1 MSGRGPQIHLMT
13 PAELARIERIDA
25 LLVSHESAVPELLAM
40 LGDPSWAVRRA
51 VVSALASR
59 GDEAVRALCELLVGG
74 RDDENRIAAVVDTLV
89 ASTGRHADIE
99 VAKLGEHPV
108 PAVVADVAQILGRRR
123 ASAAVVLLVRLTRHA
138 DDNVAVAAIEALGR
152 IGGRAA
158 IEALIDAVRSGNFFR
173 SFPAVD
179 VLGRT
184 GDPRAVEPLVELLAD
199 SQLATEAARA
209 LGRTGERHALYPL
222 ARLLLARSEAL
233 VRVSA
238 VAITE
243 LEQRHRARTG
253 DAIAITAALR
263 ELAEPPMARNL
274 AAALA
279 DADEKEQAAIARVLG
294 VLGGADAV
302 ATLSRMLDAENV
314 VAAAAAEALVTA
326 TEVAHDE
333 ITRSIINGDSARRLV
348 MLPRMTSRTAVAAVT
363 GCLSDLDPRVRVAA
377 CDALGRL
384 GAATE
389 VEAMFKLLGD
399 SHPRVAQA
407 AVAAIQAIG
416 GPAVERLALA
426 AAGDDDPG
434 VRRAA
439 IRILSYFGWSS
450 ALPVLLDAV
459 RDSDP
464 RVVDAAIQGLPFVQE
479 PRALVEL
486 LAAARDEN
494 PRKRASAARALGR
507 CRDEIRVVAAL
518 LRHLG
523 DDDAWVRYY
532 GCQSLGRLGVE
543 TATAAIA
550 RLLDDPAGQVRVAAI
565 EALSHLRGELAFEAL
580 RRAMRSDDADMQ
592 RAALVGLGMSRRPE
606 AEPLLLD
613 ATRSEDVSTRLVA
626 IAALADFEGSDGVMK
641 ALAAGCDDP
650 DEAVRNAAIGFLA
663 TRTGTD
669 ATRALIARLACAG
682 DPERV
687 IDALAQPVDGR
698 AAVIAEALA
707 SADEECAPHL
717 VAALSRMQRAEADAL
732 LRAAC
737 TSPHVPARK
746 AAAHAV
752 AAQRGPEAR
761 ATLRRMATEDP
772 DPDVRRI
779 VALLTAP

>member
-1 MSGRGPQIHLMT
+1 MTGRGPQVHLMT

-25 LLVSHESAVPELLAM
+25 LLVSDASPVPALLAM
-40 LGDPSWAVRRA
+40 LDDPSWAVRRA

-59 GDEAVRALCELLVGG
+59 GDEAVPPLCDVLVNG
-74 RDDENRIAAVVDTLV
+74 RDDESRVAAIVDALV
-89 ASTGRHADIE
+89 ASTGPHADIE
-99 VAKLGEHPV
+99 VAKLGDHPV
-108 PAVVADVAQILGRRR
+108 AAVVADVAQILGRRR

-158 IEALIDAVRSGNFFR
+158 IEALIDSVRSGNFFR

-184 GDPRAVEPLVELLAD
+184 GDPRAVEPLVELLGD
-199 SQLATEAARA
+199 SQLAAEAARA
-209 LGRTGERHALYPL
+209 LGRSGERHALVPL

-233 VRVSA
+233 VRVGA

-253 DAIAITAALR
+253 DGLAITAGLR
-263 ELAEPPMARNL
+263 ENAEPAMARNL

-279 DADEKEQAAIARVLG
+279 GADDKEQTAIARLLG
-294 VLGGADAV
+294 LLGGADAV
-302 ATLSRMLDAENV
+302 ATLTRMLDAENV
-314 VAAAAAEALVTA
+314 VATAAAEALATA
-326 TEVAHDE
+326 TEVTHDE
-333 ITRSIINGDSARRLV
+333 IAQSIVTGDSARRLV
-348 MLPRMTSRTAVAAVT
+348 MLPRMTSRGSVAAVA
-363 GCLSDLDPRVRVAA
+363 GCLGDLDPRVRVAA

-384 GAATE
+384 GAAAE
-389 VEAMFKLLGD
+389 VDALFPLLGD

-416 GPAVERLALA
+416 GPSVERLALA
-426 AAGDDDPG
+426 AAGETDPG

-459 RDSDP
+459 RDNDP

-479 PRALVEL
+479 PRALTEL
-486 LAAARDEN
+486 LVAARDEH

-523 DDDAWVRYY
+523 DEDAWVRYY

-550 RLLDDPAGQVRVAAI
+550 RLLEDPAGQVRVAAI

-580 RRAMRSDDADMQ
+580 RRAIRSDDADMR

-613 ATRSEDVSTRLVA
+613 AARSGDVATRLVA
-626 IAALADFEGSDGVMK
+626 IAALADFEGSDGVMQ

-650 DEAVRNAAIGFLA
+650 DDAVRNAAIGFLA
-663 TRTGTD
+663 TRTGAD
-669 ATRALIARLACAG
+669 ATRALIGRLACAG

-687 IDALAQPVDGR
+687 IEALAQPVDGR
-698 AAVIAEALA
+698 AAVIAQALA
-707 SADEECAPHL
+707 TADDERAPHL
-717 VAALSRMQRAEADAL
+717 VAALSRMQRAEADAF

-737 TSPHVPARK
+737 TYEHVPARK

-761 ATLRRMATEDP
+761 ATLRRMAVDDP
-772 DPDVRRI
+772 EPDVRRI
-779 VALLTAP
+779 VALLLAP